1 MKIDED
7 LIHEQLENFRDE
19 LCFYVRDSDI
29 TEEHKEHILSIT
41 RKLKGIVAVCKKEQ
55 EERDNEHYAEQK
67 AQIARIEYASTR
79 VIERYGHDFLNL

>member
-7 LIHEQLENFRDE
+7 LIHEQLENLRDE

-41 RKLKGIVAVCKKEQ
+41 RKLKGIVAICKKEQ
-55 EERDNEHYAEQK
+55 EERDNEYYAENDDRLAK
-67 AQIARIEYASTR
+67 F
-79 VIERYGHDFLNL
+79 DF